1 MSHDSLKD
9 IAKKYGMF
17 SSIEEYRRQLKKSS
31 SNAGKGGG
39 EKTGKSEKKPKKEEV
54 YALRFNHKLVVL
66 KLSNGEELRGK
77 LHWSKA
83 NPYEVILET
92 DEGEAL
98 VFKHG
103 ILYLKEEASSKARVE
118 FKPL

>member
-1 MSHDSLKD
+1 MGQDSLKG
-9 IAKKYGMF
+9 IARKYGMF
-17 SSIEEYRRQLKKSS
+17 SSMEEYRMHLRKSS

-39 EKTGKSEKKPKKEEV
+39 EKNGKGEKKPKKEKI

-66 KLSNGEELRGK
+66 KLTNGEELRGK

-92 DEGEAL
+92 DEGEIL

-103 ILYLKEEASSKARVE
+103 ILYLKEEASSKAR
-118 FKPL
+118 P